1 MDLLTFLV
9 MALAIVTGWF
19 MRDMWLAFN
28 WEHTVW
34 GLLGDFVPVPKY
46 RYVDLNAFEKA
57 MLSRD
62 RSIQALTHDAA
73 ILQAEL
79 EALKKPVVEAE
90 TPKPVKA
97 PRKSRSKAVG
107 KVVFQTQT
115 TDVSEENKPSE

>member
-9 MALAIVTGWF
+9 MTLAFATGWF

-28 WEHTVW
+28 WEHEVW
-34 GLLGDFVPVPKY
+34 GLLGNFVPVRKY
-46 RYVDLNAFEKA
+46 RYISMADIER
-57 MLSRD
+57 MLERRD
-62 RSIQALTHDAA
+62 AQVSKLTAEA
-73 ILQAEL
+73 GALQAEID
-79 EALKKPVVEAE
+79 ALKKPVVEAE

-107 KVVFQTQT
+107 KVVVQTQT